1 VSEVVYAWQRAQWD
15 NWLRM
20 LAAARVPNALLL
32 SGQDGCGIEEFGSA
46 LCRSLLCHSEKDKPC
61 GRCRGCRLLA
71 SENHPDYLR
80 VVAEKKEI
88 KVAQIRELADFFSLN
103 RHYGNYR
110 VAFVPRAD
118 SMNYAAANSL
128 LKTLEE
134 PPDGGVIVLVCR
146 RLAKLPATIRSRCRK
161 IRFPLPGDEAAEW
174 LAGQLSLEPEQAR
187 RRLALFGLRP
197 LEAAQKTEKGLD
209 REKFHDELAQWL
221 SAKAPLADLS
231 DIAERW
237 NEQPSPLIQ
246 QWLLEEL
253 QMMIHAAFVHDAEHG
268 ASGAAV
274 AASAANPPANQP
286 ANPPANQQF
295 ESLQRLHGRQVQ
307 RCRLADS
314 NSLNP
319 RLLLE
324 SGLLEWHK
332 TFSR

>member
-1 VSEVVYAWQRAQWD
+1 MSEMVYPWQRAQWD
-15 NWLRM
+15 HWLRM
-20 LAAARVPNALLL
+20 LTAGRVPNALLL
-32 SGQDGCGIEEFGSA
+32 SGRDGCGMEEFGSA
-46 LCRSLLCHSEKDKPC
+46 LCHSLLCQSEKDRPC
-61 GRCRGCRLLA
+61 GHCKGCRLLA
-71 SENHPDYLR
+71 SGNHPDYLSI
-80 VVAEKKEI
+80 VAEKKEI

-103 RHYGNYR
+103 RHYGDYR
-110 VAFVPRAD
+110 VAFIPRAD
-118 SMNYAAANSL
+118 SLNYAAANSL

-134 PPDGGVIVLVCR
+134 PPDGGVIVLICR

-161 IRFPLPGDEAAEW
+161 IRFPLPGDEAVEW

-197 LEAAQKTEKGLD
+197 LEAANKAGKELD

-221 SAKAPLADLS
+221 SAKAPLSDLS
-231 DIAERW
+231 DMTERW
-237 NEQPSPLIQ
+237 NEQPSSLIQ

-253 QMMIHAAFVHDAEHG
+253 QQIVRAAFVRSASDA
-268 ASGAAV
+268 
-274 AASAANPPANQP
+274 AANPQTSR
-286 ANPPANQQF
+286 QF

>member
-1 VSEVVYAWQRAQWD
+1 LAVSNPVYPWQRAQWD

-20 LAAARVPNALLL
+20 LAAGRVPNALLL
-32 SGQDGCGIEEFGSA
+32 SGQDGCGMEEFGSA
-46 LCRSLLCHSEKDKPC
+46 LCHSLLCQSEKDRPC
-61 GRCRGCRLLA
+61 GDCKGCRLLA
-71 SENHPDYLR
+71 SENHPDYLSI
-80 VVAEKKEI
+80 VAEKKEI

-103 RHYGNYR
+103 RHYGQYR
-110 VAFVPRAD
+110 VAFIPRAD

-134 PPDGGVIVLVCR
+134 PPDGGVIILICR

-161 IRFPLPGDEAAEW
+161 IRFPLPGDEAVEW
-174 LAGQLSLEPEQAR
+174 LAGRLSLETEQAR

-197 LEAAQKTEKGLD
+197 LEASKKAEKGID

-221 SAKAPLADLS
+221 SARAPLSDLS
-231 DIAERW
+231 GMGGRG
-237 NEQPSPLIQ
+237 NKQPSPLIQ
-246 QWLLEEL
+246 QWLREEL
-253 QMMIHAAFVHDAEHG
+253 QQIVHAAFVHG
-268 ASGAAV
+268 AFD
-274 AASAANPPANQP
+274 AASAAPAANPPAHP
-286 ANPPANQQF
+286 PVNPPMSPPF

-332 TFSR
+332 AFSR